1 MTGEFDYIIVGA
13 GSAGCV
19 LAGNLSASGKHTVL
33 LLEAG
38 PDRVDTFWQTMPIG
52 YGHSVFNERVNWML
66 WSEPD
71 ASMAG
76 RKQFVPRGRTVG
88 GSGSINAMVYMR
100 GTPADYEEWKAEGN
114 PGWGWDEVLASYKR
128 IENHASGDA
137 EWHGLDGPLEVTSR
151 APWTHP
157 ICRAFLEAGQQ
168 LQYPRNDNFN
178 GRSIEGVGYYHH
190 SICAR
195 GKRMSSARAWLKP
208 ARRRAN
214 FSLVSEAQV
223 SGLVVDGRRVTGVR
237 YQRGGQTITAKAR
250 REVILSAG
258 AIHSP
263 YLLMVSGIGD
273 ARQLAA
279 TGIEPVLDLP
289 AVGKHLQDHV
299 AWDIYYRSRVPT
311 LNQQLNSWVGKGLAG
326 IRYMLTGTG
335 PLSTGTTHAGGFVKS
350 SPSRAVP
357 NLQLYFS
364 PLSRDVQP
372 GGPGRMGQPDKYAAF
387 SMSIC
392 NMRPKSRGEIVLNN
406 AGAGHVPGIRFNF
419 LSEPEDM
426 QEMVEGAHL
435 LRRFAQT
442 PALSAIIDREY
453 KPGPE
458 VHDNPTLEADIRERG
473 YSIYHPSGSC
483 RMGPGKS
490 ASVVD
495 ASLKVHGID
504 GLRVADASV
513 MPFVVSGNLNGPSMM
528 IGQRASE
535 IILSDATA

>member
-1 MTGEFDYIIVGA
+1 MADEFDYIIVGA

-19 LAGNLSASGKHTVL
+19 LAGNLSASGKYTVL

-38 PDRVDTFWQTMPIG
+38 PDRVDSFWQTMPIG
-52 YGHSVFNERVNWML
+52 YGHSVFNDRVNWML

-114 PGWGWDEVLASYKR
+114 PGWGWDEVLASYKQ
-128 IENHASGDA
+128 IENHASGDSA
-137 EWHGLDGPLEVTSR
+137 WHGLDGPLEVTSR

-157 ICRAFLEAGQQ
+157 VCKAFLEAGQQ
-168 LQYPRNDNFN
+168 LQFPLNDNFN

-208 ARRRAN
+208 ALQRSGL
-214 FSLVSEAQV
+214 SLVSEAQV
-223 SGLVVDGRRVTGVR
+223 SGLLMEGGRVSGVR
-237 YQRGGQTITAKAR
+237 YVRGGHQVSVKAR

-263 YLLMVSGIGD
+263 HLLMLSGIGD
-273 ARQLAA
+273 PVHLAA
-279 TGIEPVLDLP
+279 AGIDPVHDLM

-299 AWDIYYRSRVPT
+299 AWDVHYRSRVPT
-311 LNQQLNSWVGKGLAG
+311 LNQQLNSWTGKALAG
-326 IRYMLTGTG
+326 MRYLLSGTG

-350 SPSRAVP
+350 APSRPVP

-364 PLSRDVQP
+364 PLSRDARP
-372 GGPGRMGQPDKYAAF
+372 GSPGRMGQPDTYAAF

-392 NMRPKSRGEIVLNN
+392 NMRPKSRGEIRLDESSP
-406 AGAGHVPGIRFNF
+406 AGAPRIRFNF
-419 LSEPEDM
+419 LSEPADV

-435 LRRFAQT
+435 LRRLAQT
-442 PALSAIIDREY
+442 PALSSIVEREY
-453 KPGPE
+453 RPGPE
-458 VHDNPTLEADIRERG
+458 VADDATLEADIRQRG
-473 YSIYHPSGSC
+473 YSIYHPCGTC
-483 RMGPGKS
+483 RMGPDKTC
-490 ASVVD
+490 SVVD
-495 ASLKVHGID
+495 ARLKVHGID